1 MKSSFQVYLFEYL
14 LILSGSLLYAV
25 GTVLFIFP
33 NGLFLGGTSGISV
46 ILTALIDNTPG
57 AIFTVMNTALLLLA
71 LIVLG
76 KGMALKTFI
85 GSAATTLFISI
96 LDGLCAGKA
105 ALLTSPLLSAVVGAA
120 IIAVASALMFY
131 VGSSSGGTDIIA
143 LIIQKFSGI
152 QIGKALL
159 LTDVLIVVI
168 GGVVSGL
175 SVALSSFLGLLI
187 KTLGIDLLI
196 KLICVVKEK
205 YHVSRKN
212 EGADLQL

>member
-96 LDGLCAGKA
+96 LDGLFAGKA
-105 ALLTSPLLSAVVGAA
+105 ALLTSPLLSAAVGAA

-143 LIIQKFSGI
+143 LIIQKFSSI

-212 EGADLQL
+212 EGTDLQL